1 MDTKDVFTDL
11 IGEFG
16 PWQGLICSVCFLA
29 GIIHGW
35 QIMVNK
41 FLTYPVEHWCER
53 PKNYQSMNIE
63 NWLNIS
69 SPILLDGSFDR
80 CNMFDIDYENSV
92 MERPQENT
100 RTIACTR
107 WEYSDETFQ
116 VFNH

>member
-16 PWQGLICSVCFLA
+16 PWQGLICSVCFLT
-29 GIIHGW
+29 GIIHGG
-35 QIMVNK
+35 QIMANK

-69 SPILLDGSFDR
+69 SPIFLDGSFDR
-80 CNMFDIDYENSV
+80 CNMFDIDYENSE
-92 MERPQENT
+92 MERPEENT

-116 VFNH
+116 VFNY